1 MFTFRG
7 QWVSVVVMMGRL
19 GKKET
24 VGERRAGRIIFQG
37 KERRKRMEIFWK
49 KNQRLGFFKGKKGK
63 MSTKK
68 EDGGWEEGREKGK
81 EKEERKDERGQE
93 MLWGREWQPLL
104 DAPLLL
110 SCFSLYLS
118 LHYSFPFF
126 TQCVGMKMGPSTAS
140 LIPRQTGFPFFPSI
154 ALSLLLSSS
163 LPSWALISG
172 TPEGKAS
179 LAYCCSWLLSQN
191 RETKGKERKRVS
203 LFIG

>member
-24 VGERRAGRIIFQG
+24 VGERTAGRIIFRG

-81 EKEERKDERGQE
+81 EKEERKDERGAKKCCGAGSGSHS
-93 MLWGREWQPLL
+93 WTPLSSS
-104 DAPLLL
+104 P
-110 SCFSLYLS
+110 
-118 LHYSFPFF
+118 
-126 TQCVGMKMGPSTAS
+126 
-140 LIPRQTGFPFFPSI
+140 
-154 ALSLLLSSS
+154 SLLLFSVSLLTLFFSLLYPVCRNEDGPLYCFSHPKADQVPFLSIRCPLHCSS
-163 LPSWALISG
+163 L
-172 TPEGKAS
+172 
-179 LAYCCSWLLSQN
+179 LLFLLL
-191 RETKGKERKRVS
+191 
-203 LFIG
+203 LFLLLEH